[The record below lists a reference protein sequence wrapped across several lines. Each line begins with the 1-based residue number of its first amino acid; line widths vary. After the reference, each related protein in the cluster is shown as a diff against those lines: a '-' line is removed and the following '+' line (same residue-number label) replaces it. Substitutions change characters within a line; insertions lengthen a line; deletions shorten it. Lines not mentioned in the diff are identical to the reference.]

1 MTTTAETRVGRPAA
15 AIDALRKFDA
25 LREDRRRHVLA
36 DLRRE
41 CAFAGIRAES
51 PRDLGPEGER
61 LAREERWT

>member
-1 MTTTAETRVGRPAA
+1 VTTATDQRAARAA
-15 AIDALRKFDA
+15 AAVDALRKFDA

-36 DLRRE
+36 DLRRA

-51 PRDLGPEGER
+51 PRDLDPEGER